1 MKDPE
6 FLNSL
11 KEFKIDVE
19 TIKNFTKQLPEERL
33 GNFMIEVGYI
43 SGEILYL
50 WHKYLDLVRISP
62 KFVCTFFEFDYLDKI
77 KKK

>member
-1 MKDPE
+1 
-6 FLNSL
+6 
-11 KEFKIDVE
+11 
-19 TIKNFTKQLPEERL
+19 
-33 GNFMIEVGYI
+33 MIEVGYV

-50 WHKYLDLVRISP
+50 WHKYLDLIRISP